1 MEEVLAGQT
10 GETRVSSIYFLL
22 SSVLL
27 SNSSRAMIQ
36 ILLNMLKLSL
46 PGPQPPR
53 VEEKS
58 PEKRKKR
65 RKKMDG
71 MPVETDAERL
81 ESYMDKLSMW
91 QLTASLD
98 NFSAASGAAKGTQKS
113 DRDWAQA
120 FCEDIVE
127 PL

>member
-1 MEEVLAGQT
+1 
-10 GETRVSSIYFLL
+10 
-22 SSVLL
+22 
-27 SNSSRAMIQ
+27 MIQ
-36 ILLNMLKLSL
+36 ILLNLLKLSL
-46 PGPQPPR
+46 PGPQPPST
-53 VEEKS
+53 EQKS
-58 PEKRKKR
+58 PEKRRKR
-65 RKKMDG
+65 RKKTDDI
-71 MPVETDAERL
+71 PLETDAERL

-98 NFSAASGAAKGTQKS
+98 DFSAGAAKGTQKI

>member
-1 MEEVLAGQT
+1 
-10 GETRVSSIYFLL
+10 
-22 SSVLL
+22 
-27 SNSSRAMIQ
+27 MIQ

-46 PGPQPPR
+46 PGPQPSR
-53 VEEKS
+53 AEETS
-58 PEKRKKR
+58 PEKRRKR

-71 MPVETDAERL
+71 IPVETDAERL

-98 NFSAASGAAKGTQKS
+98 ELSAGVAKGTQKT